1 MKSALMQPALMKPGL
16 ILAASLALALSSM
29 SAFAKGDPV
38 EGKKLIYTC
47 TGCHGIEGYK
57 NAYPNYHV
65 PKLGGQNEQYIIN
78 ALTGYK
84 KGDRSHPTMRAQAES
99 FSDTDIANIAA
110 YLATV
115 GTESEK

>member
-1 MKSALMQPALMKPGL
+1 MRPALT
-16 ILAASLALALSSM
+16 LAAALALTLSSA
-29 SAFAKGDPV
+29 STFAKGDPV

-57 NAYPNYHV
+57 NAYPSYHV
-65 PKLGGQNEQYIIN
+65 PKLGGQNEQYIVS
-78 ALTGYK
+78 ALTAYK
-84 KGDRSHPTMRAQAES
+84 KGERSHPTMRAQAES